1 VNASTRR
8 QVIVFLVGVFLI
20 SWAAELPMVLAPR
33 TIPITSMRGLELL
46 FVASV
51 SPSLMAIV
59 LTAVGGG
66 LSGVRGL
73 LGQLVRWRTRP
84 AYYAIALALPTALT
98 IVALLAPTLLG
109 VIVPPIFIQ
118 PPNPWTPTV
127 SPAGEELGWRGY
139 LLPRLQPRYG
149 ALITS
154 LLVGVAWAAWHAPQ
168 WMIPGARFSLFPV
181 FFVRIV
187 AESVFLSWLYN
198 RTRGSLLICILAHAG
213 MNLSIV
219 TLSPLQTVG
228 IWPQLVYMLLFC
240 GVAGLIVWRTHPV
253 TLNHDRGSLS
263 LVVDGAPGTDH
274 AERKAYPA

>member
-1 VNASTRR
+1 MNGSTRR
-8 QVIVFLVGVFLI
+8 QITVFLVGVFVI

-33 TIPITSMRGLELL
+33 TIPITSLRGLELL

-51 SPSLMAIV
+51 SPSLMALV
-59 LTAVGGG
+59 LTGAGAG
-66 LSGVRGL
+66 LPGVRRL
-73 LGQLVRWRTRP
+73 LGQAFRWKTRP
-84 AYYAIALALPTALT
+84 AYYVIALALPTALT
-98 IVALLAPTLLG
+98 IVALFTPTLFG
-109 VIVPPIFIQ
+109 VILPPIFIQ

-139 LLPRLQPRYG
+139 LLPRLQPRFG
-149 ALITS
+149 ALMTS
-154 LLVGVAWAAWHAPQ
+154 LLVGVAWALWHAPQ
-168 WMIPGARFSLFPV
+168 WLIPGARFSLFPV
-181 FFVRIV
+181 FFLRIL

-219 TLSPLQTVG
+219 TLSPLQAVG

-240 GVAGLIVWRTHPV
+240 SVAGLIVWRTHPA
-253 TLNHDRGSLS
+253 TLNHDRRSLS

-274 AERKAYPA
+274 VEREAYPA